1 MLKIVLRYFLG
12 GIILS
17 LIAIGC
23 SSSSYQSRYR
33 DKSAETQP
41 ASKAPRFSS
50 DNDSNPE
57 SKTKTITY
65 NDPAESN
72 KEFDEKPIEEYKIDS
87 KSFAKKYKYLNK
99 LGNSL
104 TPREKLLFEIVDYID
119 TPYQYG
125 GNTHSGIDCSAF
137 TMNVFKKA
145 VNKKL
150 PRTASEQ
157 FEEGSSISNFES
169 LRFGDLIFFNTTR
182 RAYPGHVGIYLGN
195 YLFAHASQSQGVII
209 SSLKSEYYKSKFVGG
224 RRVFSFGR

>member
-1 MLKIVLRYFLG
+1 MLGKFVRYFIG

-17 LIAIGC
+17 LIVWGC
-23 SSSSYQSRYR
+23 SSSSYQSRYKVKPK
-33 DKSAETQP
+33 KSKP
-41 ASKAPRFSS
+41 VSKTIRFSS
-50 DNDSNPE
+50 ENDTKPQSRN
-57 SKTKTITY
+57 KTTNY
-65 NDPAESN
+65 NDTAESN
-72 KEFDEKPIEEYKIDS
+72 SDFDEKPVEEYKIDS

-99 LGNSL
+99 LGNAL

-125 GNTHSGIDCSAF
+125 GNSHSGIDCSAF

-145 VNKKL
+145 VNQKL
-150 PRTASEQ
+150 PRTASQQ
-157 FEEGSSISNFES
+157 FEEGES
-169 LRFGDLIFFNTTR
+169 VGTMQALQFGDLIFFNTTR

-209 SSLKSEYYKSKFVGG
+209 SSLKSDYYKNKFVGG